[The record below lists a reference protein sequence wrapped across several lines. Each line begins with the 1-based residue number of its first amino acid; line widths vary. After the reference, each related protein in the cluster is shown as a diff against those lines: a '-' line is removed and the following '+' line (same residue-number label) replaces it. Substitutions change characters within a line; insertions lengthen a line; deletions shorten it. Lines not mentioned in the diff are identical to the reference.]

1 MAQNNPYMEIIKDTA
16 KMLCLAKEKGV
27 NTNSRQ
33 IAELYGIYYNAFAGA
48 IRAGAMYSKEMDV
61 DGYPKFVIPIGNT
74 MYPCRDIALRDIL
87 GDEYEKLT
95 KYPYEDTS
103 LSYVRHYTPSVH
115 ISDEYGT
122 PGISQ
127 NAAANNEGKD
137 SQRTVQKKEEA
148 LLRAKNRELLKDA
161 RGFQYDPNYDH
172 FYSDRLPSILRELDS
187 KRIKTAARITF
198 ISITCAGIL
207 LTLAML

>member
-1 MAQNNPYMEIIKDTA
+1 MAQNNPYIEIIKDTA

-48 IRAGAMYSKEMDV
+48 LRSGVMYSKEMDV
-61 DGYPKFVIPIGNT
+61 VGYPKFVIPVGNT

-115 ISDEYGT
+115 INDEYGT
-122 PGISQ
+122 PSITQ
-127 NAAANNEGKD
+127 NTAANNEGKD
-137 SQRTVQKKEEA
+137 SLRTDQKKEEA

-172 FYSDRLPSILRELDS
+172 FYSDRLPELLRDLDS
-187 KRIKTAARITF
+187 KRSIVTARILF
-198 ISITCAGIL
+198 ISLTCAGII
-207 LTLAML
+207 LALSML